1 MRDGL
6 KRSVIGIG
14 IALSFF
20 SISGIIFDIMA
31 DGHFALDDYYYTK
44 MVIGCII
51 VGLGFGLPTIIY
63 KAENIP
69 MPICVLIHMGIGSI
83 IYTIVAFS
91 VGWAG
96 SSNLL
101 NNIVTIIIQL
111 TVAFVIWAMFM
122 LHYRNEAKRMNDRI
136 QEMK

>member
-1 MRDGL
+1 MRDVL

-14 IALSFF
+14 IALSCF

-31 DGHFALDDYYYTK
+31 AGHFALDDYYFTK

-111 TVAFVIWAMFM
+111 SVAFVIWAMFM

>member
-1 MRDGL
+1 
-6 KRSVIGIG
+6 
-14 IALSFF
+14 
-20 SISGIIFDIMA
+20 MA
-31 DGHFALDDYYYTK
+31 AGHFALDDYYFTK

-111 TVAFVIWAMFM
+111 SVAFVIWAMFM